1 MTTFM
6 YVLIILSMFAIFL
19 LNMIDVAIIK
29 VSDERIEEEIEE
41 DNKQAIRIQK
51 ITNRHSH
58 YQLHKQITVLL
69 LIIVNVIVVFLMFE
83 QTTFLYDEWIALFS
97 LFVIHVVVLNH
108 LARRLGLK
116 YTDNT
121 AHRMA
126 WAFEFII
133 SIFYPIS
140 WTINFISKMIAVLFR
155 LNPELTDKDMTEEQI
170 RSLVTESSQ
179 KGVLDE
185 DESEMIHNVFEFDET
200 EASEVMTH
208 RTDIEAL
215 EVSMT
220 EKEVLKIISTQ
231 TFTRYPIY
239 EENLD
244 TIIGTVHLKDFLPY
258 LLGKRKTL
266 KLKSLMR
273 KPYFIPESQNISDLM
288 KEMQQTKNHIAIVLD
303 EYGGTSGLVT
313 FEDVIEELI
322 GNVSDEFDDEDIEIH
337 KLSHDEY
344 HMLGSTNIYDVE
356 DELDIGIDVESY
368 DTLAGFILDQIG
380 HLPQDDAVVSF
391 TFNQTRFEVLSIVDQ
406 TIVKVAIKKLT
417 EDQVDD

>member
-1 MTTFM
+1 MLT
-6 YVLIILSMFAIFL
+6 YAILIISMFAIFML
-19 LNMIDVAIIK
+19 HMIDVAIIK
-29 VSDERIEEEIEE
+29 VSDELIEDEVDE
-41 DNKQAIRIQK
+41 DNQQAKKIQK
-51 ITNRHSH
+51 ITNNHSH
-58 YQLHKQITVLL
+58 YQLHKHIVLL
-69 LIIVNVIVVFLMFE
+69 LLSMLNVVLVYQIFVSTSLII
-83 QTTFLYDEWIALFS
+83 DEWLSIVGLLF
-97 LFVIHVVVLNH
+97 IHVIFLNH

-116 YTDNT
+116 FTNSIS
-121 AHRMA
+121 HRLA
-126 WAFEFII
+126 WLFEAII
-133 SIFYPIS
+133 TVFYPLT
-140 WTINFISKMIAVLFR
+140 WTITLFSKVLAIIFR

-200 EASEVMTH
+200 EALEVMTH

-220 EKEVLKIISTQ
+220 EKQILKIISTQ
-231 TFTRYPIY
+231 TFTRYPVY

-244 TIIGTVHLKDFLPY
+244 TIIGTVHLKDFLPF

-266 KLKSLMR
+266 RLKSIMR

-288 KEMQQTKNHIAIVLD
+288 REMQQTKNHIAIVLD

-337 KLSHDEY
+337 KLSHNKF

-380 HLPQDDAVVSF
+380 HLPEDDEHVSF
-391 TFNQTRFEVLSIVDQ
+391 AFNNTHFEVLEIVDQ
-406 TIVKVAIKKLT
+406 TIVKVSVEKLE
-417 EDQVDD
+417 EDLDDE

>member
-1 MTTFM
+1 MLI
-6 YVLIILSMFAIFL
+6 YVLLFLSMMSIFML
-19 LNMIDVAIIK
+19 HMIDVAIIK
-29 VSDERIEEEIEE
+29 VSDEQIDDEVDE
-41 DNKQAIRIQK
+41 DNSQAIRIQK
-51 ITNRHSH
+51 ITQRHSH
-58 YQLHKQITVLL
+58 YQLHKQIVIIVLL
-69 LIIVNVIVVFLMFE
+69 IANVVCVLDIFE
-83 QTTFLYDEWIALFS
+83 ETSFIYDEWLGLLGLLF
-97 LFVIHVVVLNH
+97 IHVIILNH
-108 LARRLGLK
+108 LARRFGLK
-116 YTDNT
+116 FTDSIS
-121 AHRMA
+121 HKLA
-126 WAFEFII
+126 WLFELLIVV
-133 SIFYPIS
+133 FYPLTWLIAS
-140 WTINFISKMIAVLFR
+140 ISKMVAISLR

-220 EKEVLKIISTQ
+220 EKEILKIISTQ
-231 TFTRYPIY
+231 TFTRYPVY

-266 KLKSLMR
+266 RLKTIMR

-288 KEMQQTKNHIAIVLD
+288 REMQQTKNHIAIVLD

-337 KLSHDEY
+337 KLAHNSY
-344 HMLGSTNIYDVE
+344 QMLGSTNIYDVE
-356 DELDIGIDVESY
+356 DELELGIDVEAY

-380 HLPQDDAVVSF
+380 HLPEDDEDVAF
-391 TFNQTRFEVLSIVDQ
+391 TFHNAYFKVLKITDQ
-406 TIVKVAIKKLT
+406 TIVKVAVQKLK
-417 EDQVDD
+417 EDVNDE

>member
-1 MTTFM
+1 MSKM
-6 YVLIILSMFAIFL
+6 
-19 LNMIDVAIIK
+19 VAI
-29 VSDERIEEEIEE
+29 
-41 DNKQAIRIQK
+41 
-51 ITNRHSH
+51 
-58 YQLHKQITVLL
+58 LL
-69 LIIVNVIVVFLMFE
+69 
-83 QTTFLYDEWIALFS
+83 
-97 LFVIHVVVLNH
+97 
-108 LARRLGLK
+108 
-116 YTDNT
+116 
-121 AHRMA
+121 
-126 WAFEFII
+126 
-133 SIFYPIS
+133 
-140 WTINFISKMIAVLFR
+140 R

-220 EKEVLKIISTQ
+220 EKEILKIISTQ
-231 TFTRYPIY
+231 TFTRYPVY

-266 KLKSLMR
+266 RLKTIMR
-273 KPYFIPESQNISDLM
+273 KPYFIPESHNISDLM
-288 KEMQQTKNHIAIVLD
+288 REMQQTKNHIAIVLD

-337 KLSHDEY
+337 KLAHNSY
-344 HMLGSTNIYDVE
+344 QMLGSTNIYDVE
-356 DELDIGIDVESY
+356 DELELGIDVEAY

-380 HLPQDDAVVSF
+380 HLPEDDEDVAF
-391 TFNQTRFEVLSIVDQ
+391 TFHNTYFKVLKITDQ
-406 TIVKVAIKKLT
+406 TIVKVAVQKLK
-417 EDQVDD
+417 EDVNDE